1 MSVNVKNQHEDL
13 KNVSVA
19 KDEDYILEVQ
29 NLKKYF
35 PIKAGVLQ
43 RTVGNVKA
51 VDGLSFGVKKG
62 ETLGIVGESGCG
74 KSTAGRTIIRLEK
87 PTEGNIIYKGQDIS
101 NAKESELRKVV
112 RKEIQMVFQDPYA
125 SLNPRKT
132 LGSTLIE
139 PLNAHNILDTKK
151 ERFDRVRELLDT
163 VGFNPSFTNRYP
175 HQFSGGQRQRI
186 GIARALALNPE
197 LIIADEAVSAL
208 DVSIQAQVI
217 NLMQELQEELG
228 LTYLFISHDLSVVR
242 HISDRVAVMYLGNIM
257 EIADKHSLYTTPM
270 HPYTQ
275 ALLSAVPEPLQ
286 KGVEKKE
293 RIVLKG
299 DIPNPANPP
308 KGCVFS
314 TRCPAV
320 MDICKQVTPVL
331 SEEAPGHSVACH
343 LYN

>member
-1 MSVNVKNQHEDL
+1 MNVNVKEKTYKHQTPSQDHN
-13 KNVSVA
+13 
-19 KDEDYILEVQ
+19 YILEIQ

-35 PIKAGVLQ
+35 PIKAGILQ
-43 RTVGNVKA
+43 RTVGHVKA
-51 VDGLSFGVKKG
+51 VDGISFGVKKG

-74 KSTAGRTIIRLEK
+74 KSTAGRTIIRLER
-87 PTEGNIIYKGQDIS
+87 PTEGKVFYKGKDIS
-101 NAKESELRKVV
+101 HIRESELRKVV
-112 RKEIQMVFQDPYA
+112 RKEIQMIFQDPYA

-132 LGSTLIE
+132 LGSTLME
-139 PLNAHNILDTKK
+139 PLKEHKILNNHN
-151 ERFDRVRELLDT
+151 ERLDRVKELLET
-163 VGFNPSFTNRYP
+163 VGLDSSFTNRYP
-175 HQFSGGQRQRI
+175 HEFSGGQRQRI
-186 GIARALALNPE
+186 GIARTLALNPE

-217 NLMQELQEELG
+217 NLMQKLQEEFQ

-242 HISDRVAVMYLGNIM
+242 HISDRVAVMYLGKIM
-257 EIADKHSLYTTPM
+257 EIAEKHRLYAEPM

-275 ALLSAVPEPLQ
+275 SLLSAVPEPLR
-286 KGVEKKE
+286 KGVKRRE
-293 RIVLKG
+293 RIILKG

-320 MDICKQVTPVL
+320 MDICREVSPNLKAEN
-331 SEEAPGHSVACH
+331 SDHYVACH

>member
-1 MSVNVKNQHEDL
+1 MSIDIKEKNIDQTAIEQ
-13 KNVSVA
+13 
-19 KDEDYILEVQ
+19 DEDYILKVH

-43 RTVGNVKA
+43 KTVGNVKA
-51 VDGLSFGVKKG
+51 VDGLTFGVKRG

-87 PTEGNIIYKGQDIS
+87 PTEGSIFYKGQDIS
-101 NAKESELRKVV
+101 HVRESELRKVV

-139 PLNAHNILDTKK
+139 PLNAHNIFNNKK
-151 ERFDRVRELLDT
+151 ERLDRVKELLET
-163 VGFNPSFTNRYP
+163 VGFNSSYTNRYP

-217 NLMQELQEELG
+217 NLMQKLQEDFE

-242 HISDRVAVMYLGNIM
+242 HISDRVAVMYLGKIM
-257 EIADKHSLYTTPM
+257 EIADKNSLYADPM

-286 KGVEKKE
+286 KGVQRKE
-293 RIVLKG
+293 RIILKG

-308 KGCVFS
+308 RGCVFS
-314 TRCPAV
+314 TRCPAA
-320 MDICKQVTPVL
+320 MDICKEVIPTLGMEKPDHL
-331 SEEAPGHSVACH
+331 VACH

>member
-1 MSVNVKNQHEDL
+1 MIIESREKDVKQTS
-13 KNVSVA
+13 KVQ
-19 KDEDYILEVQ
+19 DEDYILKVD

-35 PIKAGVLQ
+35 PIKAGILQ
-43 RTVGNVKA
+43 KTVGHVKA

-87 PTEGNIIYKGQDIS
+87 PTEGSIIYKGQDIS
-101 NAKESELRKVV
+101 QMSESGLRKTV

-132 LGSTLIE
+132 LGNTLME
-139 PLNAHNILDTKK
+139 PLNAHNILDSKK
-151 ERFDRVRELLDT
+151 ERRDRVKELLET
-163 VGFNPSFTNRYP
+163 VGFNSAYANRYP
-175 HQFSGGQRQRI
+175 HEFSGGQRQRI

-208 DVSIQAQVI
+208 DVSIQAQII
-217 NLMQELQEELG
+217 NLMQKLQEEFH

-242 HISDRVAVMYLGNIM
+242 HIADRVAVMYLGRVM
-257 EIADKHSLYTTPM
+257 EIADKHSLYAEPL

-286 KGVEKKE
+286 KGIQKKE
-293 RIVLKG
+293 RIILKG

-314 TRCPAV
+314 TRCPAA
-320 MDICKQVTPVL
+320 MDICREIAPILNT
-331 SEEAPGHSVACH
+331 ERPGHQVACH
-343 LYN
+343 LYT

>member
-1 MSVNVKNQHEDL
+1 MNIEVKEKDIKQSSKNQQ
-13 KNVSVA
+13 
-19 KDEDYILEVQ
+19 EDYILQVE

-43 RTVGNVKA
+43 RTVGNVRA
-51 VDGLSFGVKKG
+51 VDGLSFGIKRG

-74 KSTAGRTIIRLEK
+74 KSTAGRTIIRLDE
-87 PTEGNIIYKGQDIS
+87 PTEGKVFYKGKDIS
-101 NAKESELRKVV
+101 HARERELRKVV
-112 RKEIQMVFQDPYA
+112 RREIQMVFQDPYA

-139 PLNAHNILDTKK
+139 PLNAHNIFDTKK
-151 ERFDRVRELLDT
+151 ERLDRVKELLDT

-197 LIIADEAVSAL
+197 MIIADEAVSAL

-217 NLMQELQEELG
+217 NLMQKLQEEFH

-242 HISDRVAVMYLGNIM
+242 HISDRVAVMYLGKIM
-257 EIADKHSLYTTPM
+257 EISEKHSLYSDPL

-286 KGVEKKE
+286 KGVQKKE
-293 RIVLKG
+293 RILLRG
-299 DIPNPANPP
+299 DLPSPANPP

-314 TRCPAV
+314 TRCPAA
-320 MDICKQVTPVL
+320 MDICREITPEL
-331 SEEAPGHSVACH
+331 TMEKEDHYVACH
-343 LYN
+343 LYK

>member
-1 MSVNVKNQHEDL
+1 MSIEIQEKKSEHLSTSQ
-13 KNVSVA
+13 
-19 KDEDYILEVQ
+19 DEDYILRVD

-43 RTVGNVKA
+43 KTVGNVKA
-51 VDGLSFGVKKG
+51 VDGLSFGVRRG

-87 PTEGNIIYKGQDIS
+87 PTEGSIFYKGQDIS
-101 NAKESELRKVV
+101 HARESELRKVV

-139 PLNAHNILDTKK
+139 PLNAHNIFSNKN
-151 ERFDRVRELLDT
+151 ERLDRVKELLET
-163 VGFNPSFTNRYP
+163 VGFNSTYTNRYP

-217 NLMQELQEELG
+217 NLMQRLQEDFE

-242 HISDRVAVMYLGNIM
+242 HISDRVAVMYLGKIM
-257 EIADKHSLYTTPM
+257 EIADKNSLYADPM

-286 KGVEKKE
+286 KGVQKKE
-293 RIVLKG
+293 RIILKG

-308 KGCVFS
+308 RGCVFS
-314 TRCPAV
+314 TRCPAA
-320 MDICKQVTPVL
+320 MDICKEVSPTL
-331 SEEAPGHSVACH
+331 SLKKPDHFVACH

>member
-1 MSVNVKNQHEDL
+1 MNVNVKEELQKKQTSSQAN
-13 KNVSVA
+13 
-19 KDEDYILEVQ
+19 DYILEVQ
-29 NLKKYF
+29 NLKKHF
-35 PIKAGVLQ
+35 PIKSGIFQ
-43 RTVGNVKA
+43 RTVGHVKA

-74 KSTAGRTIIRLEK
+74 KSTAGRTIIRLER
-87 PTEGNIIYKGQDIS
+87 PTEGKIFYKGKDIS
-101 NAKESELRKVV
+101 HIRENELRKVV
-112 RKEIQMVFQDPYA
+112 RKEIQMIFQDPYA

-132 LGSTLIE
+132 LGSTLME
-139 PLNAHNILDTKK
+139 PLKEHNLFNNNN
-151 ERFDRVRELLDT
+151 ERLDRVKELLET
-163 VGFNPSFTNRYP
+163 VGLDAAFTNRYP
-175 HQFSGGQRQRI
+175 HEFSGGQRQRI
-186 GIARALALNPE
+186 GIARTLALNPE

-217 NLMQELQEELG
+217 NLMQRLQEEFQ

-242 HISDRVAVMYLGNIM
+242 HISDRVAVMYLGKIM
-257 EIADKHSLYTTPM
+257 EVAEKHSLYADPM

-275 ALLSAVPEPLQ
+275 SLLSAVPEPLR
-286 KGVEKKE
+286 KGMEKRE
-293 RIVLKG
+293 RIILKG

-320 MDICKQVTPVL
+320 MDICKEVSPKLTE
-331 SEEAPGHSVACH
+331 EEADHFVACH

>member
-1 MSVNVKNQHEDL
+1 
-13 KNVSVA
+13 
-19 KDEDYILEVQ
+19 
-29 NLKKYF
+29 
-35 PIKAGVLQ
+35 
-43 RTVGNVKA
+43 
-51 VDGLSFGVKKG
+51 FGIKKG
-62 ETLGIVGESGCG
+62 ETLGVVGESGCG

-87 PTEGNIIYKGQDIS
+87 PTDGSIIYKGQDIS
-101 NAKESELRKVV
+101 HARESELRKVV
-112 RKEIQMVFQDPYA
+112 RKEIQMIFQDPYA

-139 PLNAHNILDTKK
+139 PLNAHNILNNKK
-151 ERFDRVRELLDT
+151 ERLDRVKELLET
-163 VGFNPSFTNRYP
+163 VGFNSSYTNRYP

-217 NLMQELQEELG
+217 NLMQKLQEELG

-242 HISDRVAVMYLGNIM
+242 HISDRVAVMYLGKIM
-257 EIADKHSLYTTPM
+257 EIAEKDSLYADPM

-286 KGVEKKE
+286 KGVQRRE
-293 RIVLKG
+293 RIILKG

-320 MDICKQVTPVL
+320 MDICKEVSPKL
-331 SEEAPGHSVACH
+331 KEEDTDHFVACH